1 MLTYQMQYLIL
12 YNVLLLVVIL
22 EFFNNV
28 NRRELI
34 KKGNSNGIIL
44 LIFMV
49 SIIAF
54 RDWNSPGFG
63 DSVAYGKYFEYAYTP
78 QSVWYAK
85 SKFFG

>member
-44 LIFMV
+44 LVFMV

-63 DSVAYGKYFEYAYTP
+63 DSVAYGKG
-78 QSVWYAK
+78 SVN
-85 SKFFG
+85 

>member
-44 LIFMV
+44 LV
-49 SIIAF
+49 
-54 RDWNSPGFG
+54 G
-63 DSVAYGKYFEYAYTP
+63 SVN
-78 QSVWYAK
+78 
-85 SKFFG
+85 